1 MSKWSRMNPRG
12 NEGMTKLLI
21 RLFIKNADQTE
32 EPAVRSRY
40 GAVAGIVGIFC
51 NLILFLGKLIIGTVS
66 GSVSIRA
73 DAVNNLSDAS
83 SNIVTL
89 VAFRLASKPEDAEH
103 PYGHARIEYLSG
115 LAVAAMILV
124 IGVELAKES
133 FHKILHP
140 EPVNFSWALVAV
152 LVLSIG
158 VKLWMAVFNR
168 SLGRKIKSTSLM
180 ATAADSRND
189 VLTTG
194 AVLLAAVVARL
205 TGLELDG
212 YVGLLVAA
220 FILWSGVGIA
230 KDTISPLLGAP
241 ADPELVHLVKHE
253 IGNFDPRIL
262 GVHDLMVHDYGPGQ
276 TFASIH
282 VEVDRREDV
291 LEIHEMIDRAER
303 MMLEQHR
310 IHLTIHYDP
319 IVTDD
324 AALQRM
330 QKKVEEALRAI
341 QPGLSLHDF
350 RMVAGEKSTNLIFD
364 VVLPDTLR
372 GKEQEIQSVLEKAI
386 QEPGMEYRTVITF
399 DTEAFNR

>member
-1 MSKWSRMNPRG
+1 
-12 NEGMTKLLI
+12 MTNLLV
-21 RLFIKNADQTE
+21 RLFIGSGGDTE
-32 EPAVRSRY
+32 DPEIRGKY
-40 GAVAGIVGIFC
+40 GTLAGIVGILC
-51 NLILFLGKLIIGTVS
+51 NVLLFAGKLVIGTIS

-89 VAFRLASKPEDAEH
+89 VAFRLARKPEDAEH

-115 LAVAAMILV
+115 LAVAAMILL

-133 FHKILHP
+133 VGKILHP
-140 EPVNFSWALVAV
+140 EPVAFSWALVTV
-152 LVLSIG
+152 LVMSILI
-158 VKLWMAVFNR
+158 KLWMAVFNS
-168 SLGRKIKSTSLM
+168 SLGKKIKSTSLA

-189 VLTTG
+189 VITTG
-194 AVLLAAVVARL
+194 AVLLAAIVAKL

-220 FILWSGVGIA
+220 FILWSGIGIA

-241 ADPELVHLVKHE
+241 ADPELTHLVKYE
-253 IGNFDPRIL
+253 IQNFDPRIL

-282 VEVDRREDV
+282 VEVDRNEDV
-291 LEIHEMIDRAER
+291 LEIHEMIDEAER
-303 MMLEQHR
+303 MMLERHR

-319 IVTDD
+319 VVTDD
-324 AALQRM
+324 AQLQLIRQRVM
-330 QKKVEEALRAI
+330 EILAEI
-341 QPGLSLHDF
+341 NPGLTIHDF
-350 RMVAGEKSTNLIFD
+350 RMVEGNEHTNLIFD
-364 VVLPDTLR
+364 VVVPDQLR
-372 GKEQEIQSVLEKAI
+372 GREEEIQQTLEQKL
-386 QEPGMEYRTVITF
+386 QTPEKRYHTVITF

>member
-1 MSKWSRMNPRG
+1 
-12 NEGMTKLLI
+12 MTKLLI
-21 RLFIKNADQTE
+21 RLFVKNSEDTE
-32 EPAVRSRY
+32 NPQVRGKY
-40 GAVAGIVGIFC
+40 GTMAGIVGILC
-51 NLILFLGKLIIGTVS
+51 NLVLFLGKLVIGTIS

-89 VAFRLASKPEDAEH
+89 VAFRLARKPEDAEH

-115 LAVAAMILV
+115 LAVAAMILL

-133 FHKILHP
+133 FHKILYP
-140 EPVNFSWALVAV
+140 EPVSFSWALVAV
-152 LVLSIG
+152 LGMSIA

-168 SLGRKIKSTSLM
+168 TLGKKIKSTSLM

-189 VLTTG
+189 VITTG
-194 AVLLAAVVARL
+194 AVLLAAVTARL

-212 YVGLLVAA
+212 YVGLLVAG
-220 FILWSGVGIA
+220 FILWSGIGIA

-241 ADPELVHLVKHE
+241 ADPELVHLIRHE
-253 IGNFDPRIL
+253 IEHFDPRIL

-291 LEIHEMIDRAER
+291 LEMHEMIDRAER

-330 QKKVEEALRAI
+330 QKKVEEALHAI

-364 VVLPDTLR
+364 VVLPDALR
-372 GKEQEIQSVLEKAI
+372 GKEQEIQAALEKAI

>member
-1 MSKWSRMNPRG
+1 
-12 NEGMTKLLI
+12 MTKLLI
-21 RLFIKNADQTE
+21 RLFVKNSEDTE
-32 EPAVRSRY
+32 NPQVRGKY
-40 GAVAGIVGIFC
+40 GTMAGIVGILC
-51 NLILFLGKLIIGTVS
+51 NLVLFLGKLVIGTIS

-89 VAFRLASKPEDAEH
+89 VAFRLARKPEDAEH

-115 LAVAAMILV
+115 LAVAAMILL

-133 FHKILHP
+133 FHKILYP
-140 EPVNFSWALVAV
+140 EPVSFSWALVAV
-152 LVLSIG
+152 LGMSIA
-158 VKLWMAVFNR
+158 VKLWLAVFNR
-168 SLGRKIKSTSLM
+168 TLGKKIKSTSLM

-189 VLTTG
+189 VITTG
-194 AVLLAAVVARL
+194 AVLLAAVTARL

-212 YVGLLVAA
+212 YVGLLVAG
-220 FILWSGVGIA
+220 FILWSGIGIA

-241 ADPELVHLVKHE
+241 ADPELVHLIRHE
-253 IGNFDPRIL
+253 IEHFDPRIL

-291 LEIHEMIDRAER
+291 LEMHEMIDRAER

-330 QKKVEEALRAI
+330 QKKVEEALHAI

-364 VVLPDTLR
+364 VVLPDALR
-372 GKEQEIQSVLEKAI
+372 GKEQEIQSALEKAI

>member
-1 MSKWSRMNPRG
+1 
-12 NEGMTKLLI
+12 MTKLLI
-21 RLFIKNADQTE
+21 RLFVKNSEDTE
-32 EPAVRSRY
+32 NPQVRGNY
-40 GAVAGIVGIFC
+40 GTMAGIVGILC
-51 NLILFLGKLIIGTVS
+51 NLVLFLGKLVIGTIS

-89 VAFRLASKPEDAEH
+89 VAFRLARKPEDAEH

-115 LAVAAMILV
+115 LAVAAMILL

-133 FHKILHP
+133 FHKILYP
-140 EPVNFSWALVAV
+140 EPVSFSWALVAV
-152 LVLSIG
+152 LGMSIA
-158 VKLWMAVFNR
+158 VKLWLAVFNR
-168 SLGRKIKSTSLM
+168 TLGKKIKSTSLM

-189 VLTTG
+189 VITTG
-194 AVLLAAVVARL
+194 AVLLAAVTARL

-212 YVGLLVAA
+212 YVGLLVAG
-220 FILWSGVGIA
+220 FILWSGIGIA

-241 ADPELVHLVKHE
+241 ADPELVHLIRHE
-253 IGNFDPRIL
+253 IEHFDPRIL

-291 LEIHEMIDRAER
+291 LEMHEMIDRAER

-330 QKKVEEALRAI
+330 QKKVEEALHAI

-372 GKEQEIQSVLEKAI
+372 GKEQEIQSALEKAI

>member
-1 MSKWSRMNPRG
+1 
-12 NEGMTKLLI
+12 MTNLLV
-21 RLFIKNADQTE
+21 RLFIGSSGDTE
-32 EPAVRSRY
+32 DPVIRGKY
-40 GAVAGIVGIFC
+40 GTLAGIVGIVC
-51 NLILFLGKLIIGTVS
+51 NVLLFAGKLAIGTIS

-89 VAFRLASKPEDAEH
+89 VAFRLARKPEDAEH

-133 FHKILHP
+133 IGKILHP
-140 EPVNFSWALVAV
+140 EPVAFSWALVTV
-152 LVLSIG
+152 MVMSILI
-158 VKLWMAVFNR
+158 KLWMALFNG
-168 SLGRKIKSTSLM
+168 SLGKKIKSTSLA

-189 VLTTG
+189 VITTG
-194 AVLLAAVVARL
+194 AVLLAAVVAKF

-220 FILWSGVGIA
+220 FILWSGIGIA

-241 ADPELVHLVKHE
+241 ADPELIHLVKYE
-253 IGNFDPRIL
+253 IQNFDPRIL

-282 VEVDRREDV
+282 VEVDRNEDV
-291 LEIHEMIDRAER
+291 LEIHEMIDEAER
-303 MMLEQHR
+303 MMLERHR

-319 IVTDD
+319 VVTDD
-324 AALQRM
+324 KQLQHIR
-330 QKKVEEALRAI
+330 QQVVVL
-341 QPGLSLHDF
+341 LSEMDPRLTIHDF
-350 RMVAGEKSTNLIFD
+350 RMVEGSEHTNLIFD
-364 VVLPDTLR
+364 VVVPDPLR
-372 GKEQEIQSVLEKAI
+372 GREKEIQRQLEEKL
-386 QEPGMEYRTVITF
+386 QEPDKQYHTVITF

>member
-1 MSKWSRMNPRG
+1 
-12 NEGMTKLLI
+12 MTKLLI
-21 RLFIKNADQTE
+21 RLFVKNSEDTE
-32 EPAVRSRY
+32 NLQVRGKY
-40 GAVAGIVGIFC
+40 GTMAGIVGILC
-51 NLILFLGKLIIGTVS
+51 NLVLFLGKLVIGTIS

-89 VAFRLASKPEDAEH
+89 VAFQLARKPEDAEH

-115 LAVAAMILV
+115 LAVAAMILL

-133 FHKILHP
+133 FHKILSP
-140 EPVNFSWALVAV
+140 EPVSFSWALVAV
-152 LVLSIG
+152 LGMSIA
-158 VKLWMAVFNR
+158 VKLWLAVFNR
-168 SLGRKIKSTSLM
+168 TLGKKIKSTSLM

-189 VLTTG
+189 VITTG
-194 AVLLAAVVARL
+194 AVLLAAVTARL

-212 YVGLLVAA
+212 YVGLLVAG
-220 FILWSGVGIA
+220 FILWSGIGIA

-241 ADPELVHLVKHE
+241 ADPELVHLIRHE
-253 IGNFDPRIL
+253 IEHFDPRIL

-291 LEIHEMIDRAER
+291 LEMHEMIDRAER

-364 VVLPDTLR
+364 VVLPDALR
-372 GKEQEIQSVLEKAI
+372 GKEQEIQSALEKAI

>member
-1 MSKWSRMNPRG
+1 
-12 NEGMTKLLI
+12 MTKLLI
-21 RLFIKNADQTE
+21 RLFVKNSEDTE
-32 EPAVRSRY
+32 NPQVRGNY
-40 GAVAGIVGIFC
+40 GTMAGIVGILC
-51 NLILFLGKLIIGTVS
+51 NLVLFLGKLVIGTIS

-89 VAFRLASKPEDAEH
+89 VAFRLARKPEDAEH

-115 LAVAAMILV
+115 LAVAAMILL

-133 FHKILHP
+133 FHKILYP
-140 EPVNFSWALVAV
+140 EPVSFSWALVAV
-152 LVLSIG
+152 LGMSIA
-158 VKLWMAVFNR
+158 VKLWLAVFNR
-168 SLGRKIKSTSLM
+168 TLGKKIKSTSLM

-189 VLTTG
+189 VITTG
-194 AVLLAAVVARL
+194 AVLLAAVTARL

-212 YVGLLVAA
+212 YVGLLVAG
-220 FILWSGVGIA
+220 FILWSGIGIA

-241 ADPELVHLVKHE
+241 ADPELVHLIRHE
-253 IGNFDPRIL
+253 IEHFDPRIL

-291 LEIHEMIDRAER
+291 LEMHEMIDRAER

-330 QKKVEEALRAI
+330 QKKVEEALHAI

-364 VVLPDTLR
+364 VVLPDALR
-372 GKEQEIQSVLEKAI
+372 GKEQEIQSALEKAI

>member
-1 MSKWSRMNPRG
+1 
-12 NEGMTKLLI
+12 MTNLLV
-21 RLFIKNADQTE
+21 RLFIGSGGDTE
-32 EPAVRSRY
+32 DPEIRGKY
-40 GAVAGIVGIFC
+40 GTLAGIVGILC
-51 NLILFLGKLIIGTVS
+51 NVLLFAGKLVIGTIS

-89 VAFRLASKPEDAEH
+89 VAFRLARKPEDAEH

-115 LAVAAMILV
+115 LAVAAMILL

-133 FHKILHP
+133 IGKILHP
-140 EPVNFSWALVAV
+140 EPVAFSWALVTV
-152 LVLSIG
+152 LVMSILI
-158 VKLWMAVFNR
+158 KLWMAVFNS
-168 SLGRKIKSTSLM
+168 SLGKKIKSTSLA

-189 VLTTG
+189 VITTG
-194 AVLLAAVVARL
+194 AVLLAAIVAKL

-220 FILWSGVGIA
+220 FILWSGIGIA

-241 ADPELVHLVKHE
+241 ADPELTHLVKYE
-253 IGNFDPRIL
+253 IQNYDPRIL

-282 VEVDRREDV
+282 VEVDRNEDV
-291 LEIHEMIDRAER
+291 LEIHEMIDEAER
-303 MMLEQHR
+303 MMLERHR

-319 IVTDD
+319 VVTDD
-324 AALQRM
+324 AQLQMIRQRVM
-330 QKKVEEALRAI
+330 EILAEI
-341 QPGLSLHDF
+341 NPSLTIHDF
-350 RMVAGEKSTNLIFD
+350 RMVEGNEHTNLIFD
-364 VVLPDTLR
+364 VVVPDQLR
-372 GKEQEIQSVLEKAI
+372 GREKEIQQTLEQKL
-386 QEPGMEYRTVITF
+386 QTPEKRYHTVITF

>member
-1 MSKWSRMNPRG
+1 
-12 NEGMTKLLI
+12 MTKLLI
-21 RLFIKNADQTE
+21 RLFVKNSEDTE
-32 EPAVRSRY
+32 NPQVRGNY
-40 GAVAGIVGIFC
+40 GTMAGIVGILC
-51 NLILFLGKLIIGTVS
+51 NLVLFLGKLVIGTIS

-89 VAFRLASKPEDAEH
+89 VAFRLARKPEDAEH

-115 LAVAAMILV
+115 LAVAAMILL

-140 EPVNFSWALVAV
+140 EPVSFSWALLAV
-152 LVLSIG
+152 LGMSIA
-158 VKLWMAVFNR
+158 VKLWLAVFNR
-168 SLGRKIKSTSLM
+168 TLGKKIKSTSLM

-189 VLTTG
+189 VITTG
-194 AVLLAAVVARL
+194 AVLLAAVTARL

-212 YVGLLVAA
+212 YVGLLVAG
-220 FILWSGVGIA
+220 FILWSGIGIA

-241 ADPELVHLVKHE
+241 ADPELVHLIRHE
-253 IGNFDPRIL
+253 IEHFDPRIL

-291 LEIHEMIDRAER
+291 LEMHEMIDRAER

-372 GKEQEIQSVLEKAI
+372 GKEQEIQSALEKAI

>member
-1 MSKWSRMNPRG
+1 
-12 NEGMTKLLI
+12 MTKLLI
-21 RLFIKNADQTE
+21 RLFVKNSEDTE
-32 EPAVRSRY
+32 NPQVRGKY
-40 GAVAGIVGIFC
+40 GTMAGIVGILC
-51 NLILFLGKLIIGTVS
+51 NLVLFLGKLVIGTIS

-89 VAFRLASKPEDAEH
+89 VAFRLARKPEDAEH

-115 LAVAAMILV
+115 LTVAAMILL

-133 FHKILHP
+133 FHKILSP
-140 EPVNFSWALVAV
+140 EPVSFSWALVAV
-152 LVLSIG
+152 LGMSIA
-158 VKLWMAVFNR
+158 VKLWLAVFNR
-168 SLGRKIKSTSLM
+168 TLGKKIKSTSLM

-189 VLTTG
+189 VITTG
-194 AVLLAAVVARL
+194 AVLLAAVTARL

-212 YVGLLVAA
+212 YVGLLVAG
-220 FILWSGVGIA
+220 FILWSGIGIA

-241 ADPELVHLVKHE
+241 ADPELVHLIRHE
-253 IGNFDPRIL
+253 IEHFDPRIL

-291 LEIHEMIDRAER
+291 LEMHEMIDRAER

-330 QKKVEEALRAI
+330 QKKVEEALHAI

-364 VVLPDTLR
+364 VVLPDALR
-372 GKEQEIQSVLEKAI
+372 GKEQEIQSALEKAI

>member
-1 MSKWSRMNPRG
+1 
-12 NEGMTKLLI
+12 MTKLLI
-21 RLFIKNADQTE
+21 RLFIKNSEDTE
-32 EPAVRSRY
+32 NPQVRGNY
-40 GAVAGIVGIFC
+40 GTMAGIVGILC
-51 NLILFLGKLIIGTVS
+51 NLVLFLGKLVIGTIS

-89 VAFRLASKPEDAEH
+89 VAFRLARKPEDAEH

-115 LAVAAMILV
+115 LAVAAMILL

-140 EPVNFSWALVAV
+140 EPVSFSWALVAV
-152 LVLSIG
+152 LGMSIA

-168 SLGRKIKSTSLM
+168 TLGKKIKSTSLM

-189 VLTTG
+189 VITTG
-194 AVLLAAVVARL
+194 AVLLAAVTARL

-212 YVGLLVAA
+212 YVGLLVAG
-220 FILWSGVGIA
+220 FILWSGIGIA

-241 ADPELVHLVKHE
+241 ADPELVHLIRHE
-253 IGNFDPRIL
+253 IEHFDPRIL

-291 LEIHEMIDRAER
+291 LEMHEMIDRAER

-372 GKEQEIQSVLEKAI
+372 GKEQEIQSALEKAI

>member
-1 MSKWSRMNPRG
+1 
-12 NEGMTKLLI
+12 MTNLLV
-21 RLFIKNADQTE
+21 RLFIGSGGDTE
-32 EPAVRSRY
+32 DPEIRGKY
-40 GAVAGIVGIFC
+40 GTLAGIVGILC
-51 NLILFLGKLIIGTVS
+51 NVLLFAGKLVIGTIS

-89 VAFRLASKPEDAEH
+89 VAFRLARKPEDAEH

-115 LAVAAMILV
+115 LAVAAMILL

-133 FHKILHP
+133 IGKILHP
-140 EPVNFSWALVAV
+140 EPVAFSWALVTV
-152 LVLSIG
+152 LVMSILI
-158 VKLWMAVFNR
+158 KLWMAVFNS
-168 SLGRKIKSTSLM
+168 SLGKKIKSTSLA

-189 VLTTG
+189 VITTG
-194 AVLLAAVVARL
+194 AVLLAAIVAKL

-220 FILWSGVGIA
+220 FILWSGIGIA

-241 ADPELVHLVKHE
+241 ADPELTHLVKYE
-253 IGNFDPRIL
+253 IQNYDPRIL

-282 VEVDRREDV
+282 VEVDRNEDV
-291 LEIHEMIDRAER
+291 LEIHEMIDEAER
-303 MMLEQHR
+303 MMLERHR

-319 IVTDD
+319 VVTDD
-324 AALQRM
+324 AQLQMIRQRVM
-330 QKKVEEALRAI
+330 EILAEI
-341 QPGLSLHDF
+341 NPGLAIHDF
-350 RMVAGEKSTNLIFD
+350 RMVEGNEHTNLIFD
-364 VVLPDTLR
+364 VVVPDQLR
-372 GKEQEIQSVLEKAI
+372 GREKEIQQTLEQKL
-386 QEPGMEYRTVITF
+386 QTPEKRYHTVITF

>member
-1 MSKWSRMNPRG
+1 
-12 NEGMTKLLI
+12 MTKLLI
-21 RLFIKNADQTE
+21 RLFVKNSEDTE
-32 EPAVRSRY
+32 NPQVRGKY
-40 GAVAGIVGIFC
+40 GTMAGIVGILC
-51 NLILFLGKLIIGTVS
+51 NLVLFLGKLVIGTIS

-89 VAFRLASKPEDAEH
+89 VAFQLARKPEDAEH

-115 LAVAAMILV
+115 LTVAAMILL

-133 FHKILHP
+133 FHKILYP
-140 EPVNFSWALVAV
+140 EPVSFSWALVAV
-152 LVLSIG
+152 LGMSIA
-158 VKLWMAVFNR
+158 VKLWLAVFNR
-168 SLGRKIKSTSLM
+168 TLGKKIKSTSLM

-189 VLTTG
+189 VITTG
-194 AVLLAAVVARL
+194 AVLLAAVTARL

-212 YVGLLVAA
+212 YVGLLVAG
-220 FILWSGVGIA
+220 FILWSGIGIA

-241 ADPELVHLVKHE
+241 ADPELVHLIRHE
-253 IGNFDPRIL
+253 IEHFDPRIL

-291 LEIHEMIDRAER
+291 LEMHEMIDRAER

-330 QKKVEEALRAI
+330 QKKVEEALHAI

-364 VVLPDTLR
+364 VVLPDALR
-372 GKEQEIQSVLEKAI
+372 GKEQEIQSALEKAI

>member
-1 MSKWSRMNPRG
+1 
-12 NEGMTKLLI
+12 MTKLLI
-21 RLFIKNADQTE
+21 RMFVKNSEDTE
-32 EPAVRSRY
+32 NPQVRGKY
-40 GAVAGIVGIFC
+40 GTMAGIVGILC
-51 NLILFLGKLIIGTVS
+51 NLVLFLGKLVIGTIS

-89 VAFRLASKPEDAEH
+89 VAFRLARKPEDAEH

-115 LAVAAMILV
+115 LTVAAMILL

-133 FHKILHP
+133 FHKILYP
-140 EPVNFSWALVAV
+140 EPVSFSWALVAV
-152 LVLSIG
+152 LGMSIA
-158 VKLWMAVFNR
+158 VKLWLAVFNR
-168 SLGRKIKSTSLM
+168 TLGKKIKSTSLM

-189 VLTTG
+189 VITTG
-194 AVLLAAVVARL
+194 AVLLAAVTARL

-212 YVGLLVAA
+212 YVGLLVAG
-220 FILWSGVGIA
+220 FILWSGIGIA

-241 ADPELVHLVKHE
+241 ADPELVHLIRHE
-253 IGNFDPRIL
+253 IEHFDPRIL

-291 LEIHEMIDRAER
+291 LEMHEMIDRAER

-330 QKKVEEALRAI
+330 QKKVEEALHAI

-364 VVLPDTLR
+364 VVLPDALR
-372 GKEQEIQSVLEKAI
+372 GKEQEIQSALEKAI

>member
-1 MSKWSRMNPRG
+1 
-12 NEGMTKLLI
+12 MTNLLI
-21 RLFIKNADQTE
+21 RLLIQNADQTE
-32 EPAVRSRY
+32 DPAVRSRY
-40 GAVAGIVGIFC
+40 GAVAGIVGIVC
-51 NLILFLGKLIIGTVS
+51 NLLLFAGKLIIGTVS

-83 SNIVTL
+83 SNLVTL

-115 LAVAAMILV
+115 LAVAAMILI

-140 EPVNFSWALVAV
+140 EPVAFSWALVAV
-152 LVLSIG
+152 LVLSIW
-158 VKLWMAVFNR
+158 VKLWMAMFNR
-168 SLGRKIKSTSLM
+168 SLGRKIKSTSLL

-189 VLTTG
+189 VITTG
-194 AVLLAAVVARL
+194 AVLLAAVAARL

-220 FILWSGVGIA
+220 FILWSGIGIA

-241 ADPELVHLVKHE
+241 ADLELVHLVKHE
-253 IGNFDPRIL
+253 IGSFDPRIL

-291 LEIHEMIDRAER
+291 LEVHEMIDRAER

-324 AALQRM
+324 AVLRHM
-330 QKKVEEALRAI
+330 RERVEEELKKLHPDLTI
-341 QPGLSLHDF
+341 HDF
-350 RMVAGEKSTNLIFD
+350 RMVTGETSSNLIFD
-364 VVLPDTLR
+364 VVLPDSLR
-372 GKEQEIQSVLEKAI
+372 GRETEIREKLEQSIR
-386 QEPGMEYRTVITF
+386 EPGMEYHTVITF
-399 DTEAFNR
+399 DREAFNR

>member
-1 MSKWSRMNPRG
+1 MGARG
-12 NEGMTKLLI
+12 NEGMTKLLV
-21 RLFIKNADQTE
+21 RLFVKNADQTE
-32 EPAVRSRY
+32 DPTVRSRY
-40 GAVAGIVGIFC
+40 GAVAGIVGILC
-51 NLILFLGKLIIGTVS
+51 NLVLFLGKLVIGTVS

-115 LAVAAMILV
+115 LAVAAMILI

-140 EPVNFSWALVAV
+140 EPVSFSWALVAV
-152 LVLSIG
+152 LVMSIG

-168 SLGRKIKSTSLM
+168 SLGKKIKSTSLM

-189 VLTTG
+189 VITTG

-220 FILWSGVGIA
+220 FILWSGIGIA

-241 ADPELVHLVKHE
+241 ADPELVHMVKHE
-253 IGNFDPRIL
+253 IQHFDPRIL

-291 LEIHEMIDRAER
+291 LEVHEMIDRAER
-303 MMLEQHR
+303 MMLEKHR

-319 IVTDD
+319 VVTDD
-324 AALQRM
+324 AALQHMRGR
-330 QKKVEEALRAI
+330 VLEELHKI
-341 QPGLSLHDF
+341 QPGLSIHDF

-364 VVLPDTLR
+364 VVLPYSLR
-372 GKEQEIQSVLEKAI
+372 GKEQEIQQRLEQAI
-386 QEPGMEYRTVITF
+386 QEPDMEYHTVITF

>member
-1 MSKWSRMNPRG
+1 
-12 NEGMTKLLI
+12 MTNLLV
-21 RLFIKNADQTE
+21 RLFIGSGGDTE
-32 EPAVRSRY
+32 DPEIRGKY
-40 GAVAGIVGIFC
+40 GTLAGIVGILC
-51 NLILFLGKLIIGTVS
+51 NVLLFAGKLVIGTIS

-89 VAFRLASKPEDAEH
+89 VAFRLARKPEDAEH

-115 LAVAAMILV
+115 LAVAAMILL

-133 FHKILHP
+133 IGKILHP
-140 EPVNFSWALVAV
+140 EPVAFSWALVTV
-152 LVLSIG
+152 LVMSILI
-158 VKLWMAVFNR
+158 KLWMAVFNS
-168 SLGRKIKSTSLM
+168 SLGKKIKSTSLA

-189 VLTTG
+189 VITTG
-194 AVLLAAVVARL
+194 AVLLAAIVAKL

-220 FILWSGVGIA
+220 FILWSGIGIA

-241 ADPELVHLVKHE
+241 ADPELTHLVKYE
-253 IGNFDPRIL
+253 IQNFDPRIL

-282 VEVDRREDV
+282 VEVDRNEDV
-291 LEIHEMIDRAER
+291 LEIHEMIDEAER
-303 MMLEQHR
+303 MMLERHR

-319 IVTDD
+319 VVTDD
-324 AALQRM
+324 AQLQLIRQRVM
-330 QKKVEEALRAI
+330 EILAEI
-341 QPGLSLHDF
+341 NPGLAIHDF
-350 RMVAGEKSTNLIFD
+350 RMVEGNEHTNLIFD
-364 VVLPDTLR
+364 VVVPDQLR
-372 GKEQEIQSVLEKAI
+372 GREKEIQQTLEQKL
-386 QEPGMEYRTVITF
+386 QTPEKRYHTVITF

>member
-1 MSKWSRMNPRG
+1 
-12 NEGMTKLLI
+12 MTKLLI
-21 RLFIKNADQTE
+21 RLFIKNSEDTE
-32 EPAVRSRY
+32 NPQVRGNY
-40 GAVAGIVGIFC
+40 GTMAGIVGILC
-51 NLILFLGKLIIGTVS
+51 NLVLFLGKLVIGTIS

-89 VAFRLASKPEDAEH
+89 VAFRLARKPEDAEH

-115 LAVAAMILV
+115 LAVAAMILL

-140 EPVNFSWALVAV
+140 EPVSFSWALVAV
-152 LVLSIG
+152 LGMSIA
-158 VKLWMAVFNR
+158 VKLWLAVFNR
-168 SLGRKIKSTSLM
+168 TLGKKIKSTSLM

-189 VLTTG
+189 VITTG
-194 AVLLAAVVARL
+194 AVLLAAVTARL

-212 YVGLLVAA
+212 YVGLLVAG
-220 FILWSGVGIA
+220 FILWSGIGIA

-241 ADPELVHLVKHE
+241 ADPELVHLIRHE
-253 IGNFDPRIL
+253 IEHFDPRIL

-291 LEIHEMIDRAER
+291 LEMHEMIDRAER

-324 AALQRM
+324 TALQQM

-364 VVLPDTLR
+364 VVLPDALR
-372 GKEQEIQSVLEKAI
+372 GKEQEIQSALEKAI

>member
-1 MSKWSRMNPRG
+1 
-12 NEGMTKLLI
+12 MTNLLV
-21 RLFIKNADQTE
+21 RLFIGSGGDTE
-32 EPAVRSRY
+32 DPEIRGKY
-40 GAVAGIVGIFC
+40 GTLAGIVGILC
-51 NLILFLGKLIIGTVS
+51 NVLLFAGKLVIGTIS

-89 VAFRLASKPEDAEH
+89 VAFRLARKPEDAEH

-115 LAVAAMILV
+115 LAVAAMILL

-133 FHKILHP
+133 IGKILHP
-140 EPVNFSWALVAV
+140 EPVAFSWALVTV
-152 LVLSIG
+152 LVMSILI
-158 VKLWMAVFNR
+158 KLWMAVFNS
-168 SLGRKIKSTSLM
+168 SLGKKIKSTSLA

-189 VLTTG
+189 VITTG
-194 AVLLAAVVARL
+194 AVLLAAIVAKL

-220 FILWSGVGIA
+220 FILWSGIGIA

-241 ADPELVHLVKHE
+241 ADPELTHLVKYE
-253 IGNFDPRIL
+253 IQNFDPRIL

-282 VEVDRREDV
+282 VEVDRNEDV
-291 LEIHEMIDRAER
+291 LEIHEIIDEAER
-303 MMLEQHR
+303 MMLERHR

-319 IVTDD
+319 VVTDD
-324 AALQRM
+324 EQLQLIRQRVM
-330 QKKVEEALRAI
+330 EILAEI
-341 QPGLSLHDF
+341 NPGLAIHDF
-350 RMVAGEKSTNLIFD
+350 RMVEGNEHTNLIFD
-364 VVLPDTLR
+364 VVVPDQLR
-372 GKEQEIQSVLEKAI
+372 GREKEIQQTLEQKL
-386 QEPGMEYRTVITF
+386 QTPEKRYHTVITF

>member
-1 MSKWSRMNPRG
+1 
-12 NEGMTKLLI
+12 MTNLLV
-21 RLFIKNADQTE
+21 RLFIGSGGDTE
-32 EPAVRSRY
+32 DPEIRGKY
-40 GAVAGIVGIFC
+40 GTLAGIVGILC
-51 NLILFLGKLIIGTVS
+51 NVLLFAGKLVIGTIS

-89 VAFRLASKPEDAEH
+89 VAFRLARKPEDAEH

-115 LAVAAMILV
+115 LAVAAMILL

-133 FHKILHP
+133 IGKILHP
-140 EPVNFSWALVAV
+140 EPVAFSWALVTV
-152 LVLSIG
+152 LVMSILI
-158 VKLWMAVFNR
+158 KLWMAVFNS
-168 SLGRKIKSTSLM
+168 SLGKKIKSTSLA

-189 VLTTG
+189 VITTG
-194 AVLLAAVVARL
+194 AVLLAAIVAKL

-220 FILWSGVGIA
+220 FILWSGIGIA

-241 ADPELVHLVKHE
+241 ADPELTHLVKYE
-253 IGNFDPRIL
+253 IQNFDPRIL

-282 VEVDRREDV
+282 VEVDRNEDV
-291 LEIHEMIDRAER
+291 LEIHEMIDEAER
-303 MMLEQHR
+303 MMLERHR

-319 IVTDD
+319 VVTDD
-324 AALQRM
+324 AQLQLIR
-330 QKKVEEALRAI
+330 QRVIEILAEI
-341 QPGLSLHDF
+341 NPGLAIHDF
-350 RMVAGEKSTNLIFD
+350 RMVEGNEHTNLIFD
-364 VVLPDTLR
+364 VVVPDQLR
-372 GKEQEIQSVLEKAI
+372 GREKEIQQTLEQKL
-386 QEPGMEYRTVITF
+386 QTPEKRYHTVITF

>member
-1 MSKWSRMNPRG
+1 M
-12 NEGMTKLLI
+12 
-21 RLFIKNADQTE
+21 
-32 EPAVRSRY
+32 
-40 GAVAGIVGIFC
+40 
-51 NLILFLGKLIIGTVS
+51 
-66 GSVSIRA
+66 
-73 DAVNNLSDAS
+73 
-83 SNIVTL
+83 
-89 VAFRLASKPEDAEH
+89 
-103 PYGHARIEYLSG
+103 
-115 LAVAAMILV
+115 
-124 IGVELAKES
+124 
-133 FHKILHP
+133 
-140 EPVNFSWALVAV
+140 

-168 SLGRKIKSTSLM
+168 SLGRKIKSTSLL

-189 VLTTG
+189 VITTG

-212 YVGLLVAA
+212 YVGLLVAG
-220 FILWSGVGIA
+220 FILWSGIGIA

-241 ADPELVHLVKHE
+241 ADPELIHLVKHE

-291 LEIHEMIDRAER
+291 LEVHEMIDRAER
-303 MMLEQHR
+303 MMLEKHR

-324 AALQRM
+324 ATLQHMRE
-330 QKKVEEALRAI
+330 KVEKELQKL
-341 QPGLSLHDF
+341 QPGLTIHDF
-350 RMVAGEKSTNLIFD
+350 RMVAGETSTNLIFD
-364 VVLPDTLR
+364 VVLPDSLR
-372 GKEQEIQSVLEKAI
+372 GKEKEIQNALEQAI
-386 QEPGMEYRTVITF
+386 QETDMKYHTVITF

>member
-1 MSKWSRMNPRG
+1 
-12 NEGMTKLLI
+12 MTNLLV
-21 RLFIKNADQTE
+21 RLFIGSGGDTE
-32 EPAVRSRY
+32 DPVIRGKY
-40 GAVAGIVGIFC
+40 GTLAGIVGIVC
-51 NLILFLGKLIIGTVS
+51 NVLLFAGKLVIGTIS

-89 VAFRLASKPEDAEH
+89 VAFRLARKPEDAEH

-133 FHKILHP
+133 IGKILHP
-140 EPVNFSWALVAV
+140 EPVVFSWALVTV
-152 LVLSIG
+152 LVMSILI
-158 VKLWMAVFNR
+158 KLWMALFNG
-168 SLGRKIKSTSLM
+168 SLGKKIKSTSLA

-189 VLTTG
+189 VITTS
-194 AVLLAAVVARL
+194 AVLLAAVIAKF

-220 FILWSGVGIA
+220 FILWSGIGIA

-241 ADPELVHLVKHE
+241 ADPELIHLVKYE
-253 IGNFDPRIL
+253 IRNFDPRIL

-282 VEVDRREDV
+282 VEVDRNEDV
-291 LEIHEMIDRAER
+291 LEIHEMIDEAER
-303 MMLEQHR
+303 MMLERHR

-319 IVTDD
+319 VVTDD
-324 AALQRM
+324 EQLQHIR
-330 QKKVEEALRAI
+330 QRVVEL
-341 QPGLSLHDF
+341 LSGMDPRLTIHDF
-350 RMVAGEKSTNLIFD
+350 RMVEGSEHTNLIFD
-364 VVLPDTLR
+364 LVVPDPLR
-372 GKEQEIQSVLEKAI
+372 GREKEIQRQLEEKL
-386 QEPGMEYRTVITF
+386 QEPGKQYHMVITF